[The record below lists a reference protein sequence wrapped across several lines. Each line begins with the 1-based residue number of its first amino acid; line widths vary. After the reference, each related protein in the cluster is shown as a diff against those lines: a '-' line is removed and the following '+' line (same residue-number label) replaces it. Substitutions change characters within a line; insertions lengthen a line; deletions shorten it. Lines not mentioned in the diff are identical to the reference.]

1 MIELIKT
8 SKFPGDIMNDVKSGK
23 IHVVCMGQN
32 GLTHLNV
39 YAELYCKIPKA
50 IVNECVDL
58 VNSKKETG
66 TLFPKAYL
74 SILPKSERKIDRI
87 KNPLILSFKELEKC
101 IYDVFEANQ
110 KYLKSE
116 IIYFSLESWYIDEC
130 TALDII
136 QKKIAEEANAD
147 LHVKTIWFQC
157 G

>member
-1 MIELIKT
+1 
-8 SKFPGDIMNDVKSGK
+8 
-23 IHVVCMGQN
+23 
-32 GLTHLNV
+32 
-39 YAELYCKIPKA
+39 
-50 IVNECVDL
+50 L